1 VPNRTGNC
9 TWKIV
14 SKLALD
20 AALATTSTTGPVDDA
35 VGSGV
40 HAPAGA
46 VDDVARPGVDAIS
59 GAFLA
64 SECTGGPS
72 GTQYAEHG

>member
-1 VPNRTGNC
+1 MTNRNGNC

-14 SKLALD
+14 SKLALE
-20 AALATTSTTGPVDDA
+20 AGTASTAGLVDDA

-46 VDDVARPGVDAIS
+46 VDDATRLGVDAIS
-59 GAFLA
+59 RAFLA
-64 SECTGGPS
+64 SE
-72 GTQYAEHG
+72 